1 MKTQNL
7 FIKIRKL
14 KKTALIRKKQQLCEL
29 LLSIEKRCK
38 IETQNFLKHLR
49 NRNRM
54 ETDLEQIF
62 NLNMDQILVAADK
75 NMGYVCIVTTD
86 LIKQYE
92 DINKK
97 QHVGKI
103 NIREEW

>member
-75 NMGYVCIVTTD
+75 NMGYVCIEYCYNGSTKT
-86 LIKQYE
+86 
-92 DINKK
+92 
-97 QHVGKI
+97 
-103 NIREEW
+103 IRRY